1 MHRVGIGRALPSRMV
16 RFFSRSNPL
25 VAATLLAACIAG
37 APATSNAADS
47 REIQGYDVRVP
58 NAELNAGA
66 ARARVQSNH
75 DTLRGV
81 LVDYPHYSQIITRF
95 EKARV
100 VGRVGQQTD
109 VYLEV
114 PILHGATK
122 IWAIVRFDAPKTE
135 GTDEVIRGRMVR
147 GNVKRL
153 DAAWRVRKVDET
165 SADLVLELLIVP
177 DLPAP
182 HSLILSEVRRAAARA
197 VSGARA
203 EAERRAH
210 H

>member
-1 MHRVGIGRALPSRMV
+1 VRRVGTGRAIPSRMV
-16 RFFSRSNPL
+16 RFFSRSKAL
-25 VAATLLAACIAG
+25 VPAALLAACIAG

-165 SADLVLELLIVP
+165 SADLALELLIVP

-203 EAERRAH
+203 EAERRSH

>member
-1 MHRVGIGRALPSRMV
+1 MSFSGLPRKS
-16 RFFSRSNPL
+16 L
-25 VAATLLAACIAG
+25 LTLAVFAAG
-37 APATSNAADS
+37 ASLSATPARAADA
-47 REIQGYDVRVP
+47 RDIQGYDVRVP
-58 NAELNAGA
+58 NVDQNAGA
-66 ARARVQSNH
+66 ARARVSSSR

-81 LVDYPHYSQIITRF
+81 LTDYAHYSQIITRF
-95 EKARV
+95 EKAKI

-122 IWAIVRFDAPKTE
+122 IWAIIRFDPPKAE
-135 GTDEVIRGRMVR
+135 GEADVLRGRMVR

-153 DAAWRVRKVDET
+153 DAVWRVRKVDET
-165 SADLVLELLIVP
+165 STDLALELLIVP
-177 DLPAP
+177 DFHIPAP
-182 HSLILSEVRRAAARA
+182 QSLLLSETRRAAARA

-210 H
+210 R

>member
-1 MHRVGIGRALPSRMV
+1 MSFARLPRKSLLTLAVFAAGSAFSASPV
-16 RFFSRSNPL
+16 R
-25 VAATLLAACIAG
+25 
-37 APATSNAADS
+37 AADA

-66 ARARVQSNH
+66 ARTRVSSSR
-75 DTLRGV
+75 DTLRSV
-81 LVDYPHYSQIITRF
+81 LTDYSHYSQIITRF
-95 EKARV
+95 EKAKI

-122 IWAIVRFDAPKTE
+122 IWAIIRFDPPKAE
-135 GTDEVIRGRMVR
+135 GEAEVVRGRMVR

-153 DAAWRVRKVDET
+153 DAVWRVRKVDET
-165 SADLVLELLIVP
+165 SADLALELLIVP
-177 DLPAP
+177 DLHIPAP
-182 HSLILSEVRRAAARA
+182 SSLVLSETRRAAARA

-203 EAERRAH
+203 EAERRSRH
-210 H
+210 

>member
-1 MHRVGIGRALPSRMV
+1 MA
-16 RFFSRSNPL
+16 FFVPPKYL
-25 VAATLLAACIAG
+25 VAVAALLASVAG
-37 APATSNAADS
+37 APASSRAADS
-47 REIQGYDVRVP
+47 REIQGYDVKVP
-58 NAELNAGA
+58 NADINAGA
-66 ARARVQSNH
+66 ARARVQSNNA
-75 DTLRGV
+75 TLKNV
-81 LVDYPHYSQIITRF
+81 LLDYPHYSQIITRF

-114 PILHGATK
+114 PILHGASK

-135 GTDEVIRGRMVR
+135 GADEVIRGRMVR

-165 SADLVLELLIVP
+165 SADLSLELLILP

>member
-1 MHRVGIGRALPSRMV
+1 MARFALPQSAV
-16 RFFSRSNPL
+16 
-25 VAATLLAACIAG
+25 VAAIAAALAMT
-37 APATSNAADS
+37 PAASRAADS
-47 REIQGYDVRVP
+47 RDIQGYDVHVP
-58 NAELNAGA
+58 NADIDAGA

-95 EKARV
+95 EKSRV
-100 VGRVGQQTD
+100 IGHVGQQTD

-122 IWAIVRFDAPKTE
+122 IWAVIRFDAPKNE
-135 GTDEVIRGRMVR
+135 GADEVIHGHMIR

-210 H
+210 R